1 MGPLIAIVGS
11 ASLQREYNPPIAD
24 VEAAISAAESLGREL
39 ALSGFRIAV
48 FSSEAD
54 FIEKSVV
61 KGYVSSGRAE
71 VRSVVVHCRFGKDSD
86 FAELSVFPECFDV
99 RPDPASDWEVG
110 YYRALLTVEG
120 LLLIGGGRSAF
131 TAGLIAISRGIP
143 VVALATMGGAA
154 QRVWRRLPGEHELV
168 SDEDISDMAAAWAT
182 SSAATLVASLSRQ
195 HELLAERRRQAE
207 EDLRRAGRREF
218 AGLVV
223 GFVLLLLALTAI
235 PISYAVPP
243 GTALGISSLVGAPLL
258 AGACGAIMRNAFDD
272 TQRWGRTMMLG
283 TSAGVVT
290 TLLFLAAQ
298 LTTTPDVLT
307 TEASRRLLFFIL
319 PVGFISGLT
328 FDAVYNRLRAQ
339 DVSFTSSLGQSSA
352 P

>member
-1 MGPLIAIVGS
+1 VA
-11 ASLQREYNPPIAD
+11 
-24 VEAAISAAESLGREL
+24 SAAESLGREL
-39 ALSGFRIAV
+39 AFNGFRIAV
-48 FSSEAD
+48 FSSHSD

-61 KGYVSSGRAE
+61 KGYLASGRAE
-71 VRSVVVHCRFGKDSD
+71 ARSVVVHCRFGRDSD
-86 FAELSVFPECFDV
+86 FTESSVSRECFDM
-99 RPDPASDWEVG
+99 RPDPGSDWEVG
-110 YYRALLTVEG
+110 YYRALLTIDG
-120 LLLIGGGRSAF
+120 LLIIGGGRSAF
-131 TAGLIAISRGIP
+131 TAGLIAISRGVP

-168 SDEDISDMAAAWAT
+168 SDEDISGMAAAWVT
-182 SSAATLVASLSRQ
+182 GSAATLVASLSRQ
-195 HELLAERRRQAE
+195 HELLVERHRQAE
-207 EDLRRAGRREF
+207 DDLRRFGRREF
-218 AGLVV
+218 ARLVV
-223 GFVLLLLALTAI
+223 GFVLLLLALAAI

-243 GTALGISSLVGAPLL
+243 GTAMGISALVGAPLL

-272 TQRWGRTMMLG
+272 TQRWGRTVMLG

-298 LTTTPDVLT
+298 LTTTPDILT

-339 DVSFTSSLGQSSA
+339 DVSFTSSLGQS
-352 P
+352 PTP